1 MRRWNDEH
9 PNPALLQ
16 ADVVRGNQRFGQK
29 VFSRSLI
36 KKRERTET
44 EWGSMFQAEGLVNF
58 RQCQHEMNT
67 RLSVLTQLAS
77 RTKSDEDYEEF
88 FKFVTKELIL
98 KKGGMFSRPRNFSS
112 KITFVENFFVEHL
125 LRVKGFSMKSIFE
138 KRIWCRFRTF
148 IFFEHFS
155 VS

>member
-9 PNPALLQ
+9 PNPTLLQ

-112 KITFVENFFVEHL
+112 KITFVENFFRRTFTSRK
-125 LRVKGFSMKSIFE
+125 RVFDEVDFRNKNLVPFSNVYF
-138 KRIWCRFRTF
+138 FRTF
-148 IFFEHFS
+148 FG
-155 VS
+155 